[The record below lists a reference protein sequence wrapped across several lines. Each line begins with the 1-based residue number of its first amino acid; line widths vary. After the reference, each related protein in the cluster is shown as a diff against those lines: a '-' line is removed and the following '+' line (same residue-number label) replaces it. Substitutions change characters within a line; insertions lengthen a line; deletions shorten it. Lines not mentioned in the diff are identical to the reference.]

1 MVKYINIGI
10 KMKKEGK
17 KEEILI
23 EKINQMREENQKIIT
38 KLGIEKKSYL
48 INVKR
53 NIFGWLA
60 LMFVLIIFIILII
73 FMVFIAI
80 K

>member
-1 MVKYINIGI
+1 
-10 KMKKEGK
+10 MKKEGK
-17 KEEILI
+17 KEEIST

-53 NIFGWLA
+53 NIFG
-60 LMFVLIIFIILII
+60 
-73 FMVFIAI
+73 
-80 K
+80 

>member
-1 MVKYINIGI
+1 
-10 KMKKEGK
+10 MKKEDK
-17 KEEILI
+17 KEEIST